1 MKEEQLI
8 VVDSEKKSE
17 ILFEVFIKEE
27 TIQEKIQEIGKEI
40 SKDFKDSK
48 LPPILIGVLNGCLF
62 FMADLIKATSIEME
76 MDFIKVSSY
85 HGTTSTGNVRL
96 IKDISAQIVGR
107 DIIIVDDIIDTGLTI
122 NFLRKHF
129 NSNSPSSIRIITL
142 LYKKEISE
150 MEIEPD
156 YYGFIIPN
164 RFVIGYGLDYKQKYR
179 RLKDIYVIDNEY
191 KKDNNT
197 E

>member
-1 MKEEQLI
+1 
-8 VVDSEKKSE
+8 
-17 ILFEVFIKEE
+17 
-27 TIQEKIQEIGKEI
+27 
-40 SKDFKDSK
+40 
-48 LPPILIGVLNGCLF
+48 
-62 FMADLIKATSIEME
+62 
-76 MDFIKVSSY
+76 
-85 HGTTSTGNVRL
+85 
-96 IKDISAQIVGR
+96 
-107 DIIIVDDIIDTGLTI
+107 
-122 NFLRKHF
+122 
-129 NSNSPSSIRIITL
+129 
-142 LYKKEISE
+142 